1 MYRILKKVTEDG
13 KNSAY
18 AFVTQVEK
26 TNVVYME
33 LETRQEVDM
42 YIEEQLNA
50 GVPKTSLEVVE
61 YIPYKVNAD
70 LLENDLY
77 VPLPLKF
84 IAKPMTITQG
94 MPFIFTIDADP
105 AKFLQIYLNGVLI
118 PDSAYTVTRGSTI
131 ITFKA
136 EFSELLN
143 AGENEFKFEFENG
156 VAEVTVTVE
165 NPKQDEPTEE
175 PGVNPP
181 IETDPSIPETGTEDT
196 ETEGSNDASGKDI
209 ETEETAPTE

>member
-77 VPLPLKF
+77 VPLPLNF

-143 AGENEFKFEFENG
+143 AGENAFKFEFENG

-196 ETEGSNDASGKDI
+196 ETEGSNDASRKDI

>member
-13 KNSAY
+13 KNSTY

-26 TNVVYME
+26 TNIMYME

-70 LLENDLY
+70 ILDNDLY

-94 MPFIFTIDADP
+94 TPFMFSIDADP
-105 AKFLQIYLNGVLI
+105 TKFSQAYLNGTLI
-118 PDSAYTVTRGSTI
+118 SSLAYTVTRGSTI
-131 ITFKA
+131 ITFNA
-136 EFSELLN
+136 EFSALLN
-143 AGENEFKFEFENG
+143 TGENQFKFEFENG

-165 NPKQDEPTEE
+165 NQKQDEPTEE

-181 IETDPSIPETGTEDT
+181 IETDPSIPETGNEDT

>member
-18 AFVTQVEK
+18 VFVTDVEK

-84 IAKPMTITQG
+84 ITKPMTITQG

-105 AKFLQIYLNGVLI
+105 AKLLQIYLNGVLV
-118 PDSAYTVTRGSTI
+118 PDSAYTVIRGSTI

-156 VAEVTVTVE
+156 VAEVIVTVE
-165 NPKQDEPTEE
+165 NSKQDESTEN

-181 IETDPSIPETGTEDT
+181 IEIDPSIPETGN
-196 ETEGSNDASGKDI
+196 EGT